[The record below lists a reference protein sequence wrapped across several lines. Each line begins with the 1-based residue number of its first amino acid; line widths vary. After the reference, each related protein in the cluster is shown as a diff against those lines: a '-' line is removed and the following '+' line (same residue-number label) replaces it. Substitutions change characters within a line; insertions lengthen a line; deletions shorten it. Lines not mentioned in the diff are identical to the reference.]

1 MMNSLSRRARSE
13 GYRAR
18 SVYKLEE
25 INKKYNLIRKNTRV
39 LDLGSYPGS
48 WLQYCYEKE
57 ANVTGVDIRGV
68 KKIGNVQILK
78 LDIMHKDEEK
88 LIYDL
93 GKFDLV
99 LSDLSPK
106 LTGIKDADMEK
117 AFLLDKKAL
126 EIAENV
132 LRKKGSFICKVFQ
145 NSNEAEFERLV
156 RNKFEFVKLFKPK
169 ASKKGSSEF
178 YVIARNYRI

>member
-93 GKFDLV
+93 
-99 LSDLSPK
+99 
-106 LTGIKDADMEK
+106 
-117 AFLLDKKAL
+117 
-126 EIAENV
+126 
-132 LRKKGSFICKVFQ
+132 
-145 NSNEAEFERLV
+145 
-156 RNKFEFVKLFKPK
+156 
-169 ASKKGSSEF
+169 
-178 YVIARNYRI
+178 

>member
-1 MMNSLSRRARSE
+1 M
-13 GYRAR
+13 
-18 SVYKLEE
+18 
-25 INKKYNLIRKNTRV
+25 
-39 LDLGSYPGS
+39 
-48 WLQYCYEKE
+48 
-57 ANVTGVDIRGV
+57 
-68 KKIGNVQILK
+68 
-78 LDIMHKDEEK
+78 
-88 LIYDL
+88 
-93 GKFDLV
+93 

-178 YVIARNYRI
+178 YIIARGYKS